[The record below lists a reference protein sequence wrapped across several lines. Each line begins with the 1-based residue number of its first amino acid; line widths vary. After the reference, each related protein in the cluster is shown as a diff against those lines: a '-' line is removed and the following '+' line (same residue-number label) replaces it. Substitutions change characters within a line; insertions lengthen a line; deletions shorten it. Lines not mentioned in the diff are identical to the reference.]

1 MTRHGNWRPRLWV
14 EQPVERGQL
23 VMASESQLGLITD
36 LEQITFLGLSFLI
49 CQVGR

>member
-1 MTRHGNWRPRLWV
+1 
-14 EQPVERGQL
+14 
-23 VMASESQLGLITD
+23 MASESQLGLITD